1 MMMMFLLVLCI
12 FVTVWMG
19 IIFIGAA
26 LNKSLG
32 RDFPAMNILL
42 LSLSLT
48 GIITNIMGL
57 W

>member
-1 MMMMFLLVLCI
+1 MMTIFLLVLCI
-12 FVTVWMG
+12 FVAVWMG
-19 IIFIGAA
+19 IIFVGAA
-26 LNKSLG
+26 LNKTLG
-32 RDFPAMNILL
+32 RDFPPMNILL